1 MNSFAEVIL
10 PLALKSSY
18 TYRIPKDMH
27 VYIGGRVLVP
37 FGKKKIYTGVVV
49 QLHNREPELHRPK
62 AILDAY
68 DERFAVDEKQLRFWT
83 WLSEYYMCGMGEVMN
98 AALPSYL
105 KLQSETA
112 VSWNEK
118 FTELSELSDDEFM
131 IYQALEAQDTLSIDD
146 IRKILDRK
154 NVVAIL
160 HGMFQKG
167 AVFMSEELKSGYKPK
182 MISFVEANGDGED
195 FWKRAF
201 DSVSRADKQSELL
214 LAFMDLSRSGQKVKK
229 KDLLER
235 VGTSDSVLKAL
246 ENKEIIK
253 IAKYR
258 SDRLQFEDTHTYN
271 YELTDEQLRAYR
283 EIELGFETTDV
294 CLLHGVTSSG
304 KTEVYIHLIES
315 ALEQGKQALYL
326 LPEIALTAQ
335 IIQRLKQK
343 FGSDIVMY
351 HSRMSH
357 AERLE
362 TWEKVRGSA
371 LGKAKLIVGARS
383 AVFLPFENLGL
394 IIVDEEHDHSYKQND
409 PAPRYNGRDSA
420 IWYGAT
426 FGAKVLLGSATPSM
440 ESFRNATEGKYSYVT
455 MFKRFGDLPMPEMQ
469 VIDLKKY
476 KVSEGNTLSDPL
488 RIAIRETI
496 EAGKQVILFQ
506 NRRGFAPRLECE
518 SCGWTRYCDQCD
530 VSTTYHK
537 GIGKLKCHYCSRVY
551 EMPTHCP
558 ACGSGQLKTVG
569 FGTEKVEDEIKSYFP
584 EARTQRMDL
593 DTTRGKHAH
602 QSIINSF
609 EAGELDVLIGTQM
622 VTKGLDFENV
632 QVVGILNADQLLHF
646 PDFRSDERAFQ
657 TIQQVAGRGGRKGNR
672 GSVYIQTKNPS
683 HATLQYLISGDWK
696 DFYTSEMNKR
706 SELEYPPFMRL
717 LTLTFRHRDSDLVQ
731 YTAKRATELLRPYF
745 GRFIMGPEIPLIGR
759 IKNQFLRRTLI
770 KLPAGITS
778 SGSRRKIRGV
788 LLELEKDSQMR
799 KVRVVIDVDPYH
811 I

>member
-1 MNSFAEVIL
+1 LNSFAEVIL

-18 TYRIPKDMH
+18 TYRIPEGMH
-27 VYIGGRVLVP
+27 VFIGGRVLVP

-49 QLHNREPELHRPK
+49 QLHDIEPEIHRPK

-68 DERFAVDEKQLRFWT
+68 DERFAADAVQLRFWT
-83 WLSEYYMCGMGEVMN
+83 WISEYYMCGMGEVMN

-112 VSWNEK
+112 VTWNEK
-118 FTELSELSDDEFM
+118 YSEISELSDDEFM
-131 IYQALEAQDTLSIDD
+131 IYQALEAQDSLRIDD
-146 IRKILDRK
+146 IRKLLDRK

-160 HGMFQKG
+160 NGMFQKG
-167 AVFMSEELKSGYKPK
+167 AVFMSEELKAGYKPK
-182 MISFVEANGDGED
+182 MTSYVEAMGSDEV
-195 FWKRAF
+195 FWKDAF
-201 DSVSRADKQSELL
+201 DAVSRADKQSELL
-214 LAFMDLSRSGQKVKK
+214 LAFMDMSRNEKRVKK

-246 ENKEIIK
+246 EKKEILK
-253 IAKYR
+253 IVKYR
-258 SDRLQFEDTHTYN
+258 SDRVLFDNPNAYD
-271 YELTDEQLRAYR
+271 YSLTEEQQRAFDEIQS
-283 EIELGFETTDV
+283 GFESRDV

-315 ALEQGKQALYL
+315 TLNKGQQALYL

-351 HSRMSH
+351 HSRMTH

-362 TWEKVRGSA
+362 AWEKVRGSS

-383 AVFLPFENLGL
+383 AIFLPFDDLGL

-420 IWYGAT
+420 IWYGST
-426 FGAKVLLGSATPSM
+426 NGAKVLLGSATPSM
-440 ESFRNATEGKYSYVT
+440 ESYRNAMEGKYNYVT
-455 MFKRFGDLPMPEMQ
+455 MFKRYGDLPLPEMQ
-469 VIDLKKY
+469 ILDLKKY
-476 KVSEGNTLSDPL
+476 KVAEGNTISDPL
-488 RIAIRETI
+488 RIAVRETI
-496 EAGKQVILFQ
+496 EKGKQVILFQ

-518 SCGWTRYCDQCD
+518 TCGWTRYCDQCD

-537 GIGKLKCHYCSRVY
+537 GLGKLKCHYCSRIY

-569 FGTEKVEDEIKSYFP
+569 FGTEKVEDEIQSYFP

-602 QSIINSF
+602 QNIINSF
-609 EAGELDVLIGTQM
+609 ESGELDILIGTQM

-632 QVVGILNADQLLHF
+632 EVVGILNADQLLHF

-657 TIQQVAGRGGRKGNR
+657 TIQQVAGRGGRKGER
-672 GSVYIQTKNPS
+672 GSVYIQTKTPN
-683 HATLQYLISGDWK
+683 HGTLQYLISGNWK
-696 DFYTSEMNKR
+696 DFYAVELHKR
-706 SELEYPPFMRL
+706 SDLEYPPFMRL
-717 LTLTFRHRDSDLVQ
+717 LTLTFRHRDADLVQ
-731 YTAKRATELLRPYF
+731 YTAKWATDKLRPFF

-759 IKNQFLRRTLI
+759 VKNQYLRRTLI

-778 SGSRRKIRGV
+778 SRSRQKIRAV
-788 LLELEKDSQMR
+788 MHELEKDVQMR
-799 KVRVVIDVDPYH
+799 KVRVIIDVDPYH

>member
-1 MNSFAEVIL
+1 
-10 PLALKSSY
+10 
-18 TYRIPKDMH
+18 MH
-27 VYIGGRVLVP
+27 VFIGGRVLVP

-49 QLHNREPELHRPK
+49 QLHQREPELHKPK
-62 AILDAY
+62 PIIDAY
-68 DERFAVDEKQLRFWT
+68 DERFAVDEKQLRFWS
-83 WLSEYYMCGMGEVMN
+83 WISEYYMCGMGEVMN

-118 FTELSELSDDEFM
+118 FTELSELSDDEFV
-131 IYQALEAQDTLSIDD
+131 IYQALEAQETLNIDD

-154 NVVAIL
+154 NVVSVL

-167 AVFMSEELKSGYKPK
+167 AVFMSEELKAGYKPK
-182 MISFVEANGDGED
+182 MIPYVEALGSDED
-195 FWKRAF
+195 FWKSAF
-201 DSVSRADKQSELL
+201 DAVSRADKQSELL
-214 LAFMDLSRSGQKVKK
+214 LAFMDMSRNGQKVKK

-246 ENKEIIK
+246 EKKDIVK
-253 IAKYR
+253 IVKYR
-258 SDRLQFEDTHTYN
+258 SDRIQFEDSDSYE
-271 YELTDEQLRAYR
+271 YELTAEQQRAYD
-283 EIELGFETTDV
+283 EIQSGFEEWDV

-315 ALEQGKQALYL
+315 VLASGKQALYL

-351 HSRMSH
+351 HSRMTH

-362 TWEKVRGSA
+362 AWEKVRGSA
-371 LGKAKLIVGARS
+371 LGSAKLIVGARS
-383 AVFLPFENLGL
+383 AVFLPFSDLGL
-394 IIVDEEHDHSYKQND
+394 IIVDEEHDHSYKQKD

-426 FGAKVLLGSATPSM
+426 FGAKILLGSATPSM
-440 ESFRNATEGKYSYVT
+440 ESYRNALEKKYNYVT
-455 MFKRFGDLPMPEMQ
+455 LFKRYGDLPLPEMQ
-469 VIDLKKY
+469 IIDLKKY

-488 RIAIRETI
+488 RLAIRETI
-496 EAGKQVILFQ
+496 EKGKQIILFQ

-537 GIGKLKCHYCSRVY
+537 GIGKLKCHYCSRIY

-558 ACGSGQLKTVG
+558 ACGSGHLKTVG

-602 QSIINSF
+602 QNIINSF
-609 EAGELDVLIGTQM
+609 ESGELDILIGTQM

-632 QVVGILNADQLLHF
+632 EIVGILNADQLLHF

-672 GSVYIQTKNPS
+672 GSVYIQTKTPK
-683 HATLQYLISGDWK
+683 HETLQYLVSGNWA
-696 DFYTSEMNKR
+696 DFYASEMYKR
-706 SELEYPPFMRL
+706 NDLEYPPFMRL
-717 LTLTFRHRDSDLVQ
+717 LTLTFRHRDADLVQ
-731 YTAKRATELLRPYF
+731 YTAKYATNQLRPYF

-759 IKNQFLRRTLI
+759 IKNQYLRRTLI
-770 KLPAGITS
+770 KLPVGVTS
-778 SGSRRKIRGV
+778 TRSRQKIRGV
-788 LLELEKDSQMR
+788 LLELEKDVQMR
-799 KVRVVIDVDPYH
+799 KVRVIIDVDPYH